1 MAGGS
6 ASGVQSSGI
15 DANNGEMLGIISSCQ
30 RSVVT
35 QDMVTNMA
43 GKVKLG
49 PGRNVRDSAD
59 QSIMGLV
66 LRSQGRPR
74 TISAE
79 G

>member
-15 DANNGEMLGIISSCQ
+15 DANNGEMLGIISSC
-30 RSVVT
+30 RRAVVM

-43 GKVKLG
+43 GKVELG
-49 PGRNVRDSAD
+49 PVRNIRDSAD

-66 LRSQGRPR
+66 LRSQGRLR
-74 TISAE
+74 TIGAE